1 MNPFT
6 AWLQKPGRMGLF
18 AGLLIFALIAA
29 SVALIKFRSNPT
41 SPNVSPE
48 AKRAA
53 GAPGGGRPL
62 APVAVEAARN
72 ADFPVWMTGLGTVT
86 PIYTVTLKSR
96 VDGELMKVN
105 FTEGQIVKAGDLLA
119 EIDPRPYQVQLEQAQ
134 GLLAHDQALLQN
146 AKLDLERYRVLVV
159 KGAVPQQQLDTQ
171 VALVAQYQASILSDQ
186 AQVDNAKLQ
195 LVYCKITAPVS
206 GRLGLR
212 LVDQGNIIHASDTTG
227 MVVLTQLSPITVIFP
242 LPQDALP
249 AILAGMK
256 RPEKMAVEAWDRTN
270 STRLAEGRLM
280 TVDNQVD
287 TTTGMVKL
295 RALFS
300 NTDDSLFPNQF
311 VNARLRVDTLKNAV
325 VIPVSGVQQ
334 GSQGPYAYVV
344 NERHIV
350 SVRKLKLGPTDSD
363 RVAVLEGLAPGDQVV
378 TDGVDNLREGVTVE
392 ISSRSKSPAKP

>member
-1 MNPFT
+1 MNLFT
-6 AWLQKPGRMGLF
+6 AWLQKPGRLGLF
-18 AGLLIFALIAA
+18 AGLLIFVLIAV
-29 SVALIKFRSNPT
+29 SVALIKFGSNPA
-41 SPNVSPE
+41 SPNASPG

-62 APVAVEAARN
+62 APVAVETARN

-119 EIDPRPYQVQLEQAQ
+119 EIDPRPYQVQLEQAR

-146 AKLDLERYRVLVV
+146 AQLDLERYRVLVV

-256 RPEKMAVEAWDRTN
+256 RPEKMVAEAWDRTN

-344 NERHIV
+344 NEQHIV
-350 SVRKLKLGPTDSD
+350 SVRKLKLGPTDND

-378 TDGVDNLREGVTVE
+378 TDGVDNLREGVTVD
-392 ISSRSKSPAKP
+392 ISSRGKSPTKP

>member
-1 MNPFT
+1 MNPLT
-6 AWLQKPGRMGLF
+6 SWLQKPGRKRLL
-18 AGLLIFALIAA
+18 AGFLILVLIAA
-29 SVALIKFRSNPT
+29 TVAFVKFRPGTTPS
-41 SPNVSPE
+41 SPE
-48 AKRAA
+48 ARRA

-62 APVAVEAARN
+62 APVVVETARIT
-72 ADFPVWMTGLGTVT
+72 DFPVWMTGLGTVT

-105 FTEGQIVKAGDLLA
+105 FTEGQLVKAGDLLA

-134 GLLAHDQALLQN
+134 GVLAHDEALLQN
-146 AKLDLERYRVLVV
+146 AKLDLERYRALVV

-242 LPQDALP
+242 LPQDVLP
-249 AILAGMK
+249 AILKGMK
-256 RPEKMAVEAWDRTN
+256 QPGKMSVEAWDRTN
-270 STRLAEGRLM
+270 STRISEGHLM

-300 NTDDSLFPNQF
+300 NADDSLFPNQF
-311 VNARLRVDTLKNAV
+311 VNARVRVDTLKNAV
-325 VIPVSGVQQ
+325 VIPASGVQQ

-344 NERHIV
+344 NDQHVV
-350 SVRKLKLGPTDSD
+350 SVRKLRLGPTDGD
-363 RVAVLEGLAPGDQVV
+363 RVAILEGLAAGDQVV

-392 ISSRSKSPAKP
+392 ISSRSKGTTKP